1 LAAGKPV
8 HSGDQVGQL
17 SAMGPQPGDGFSVVG
32 DRYQFLVT
40 GEQTGGA
47 LRGRTALTEMPA
59 PPEVAISGIVARELS
74 TGAMKSVRAGAADQ
88 LLELLGF
95 FPVLDFTPSA
105 ARCYGEIRADL
116 ERRGQII
123 GPLDLL
129 IAAHALSLGAT
140 LLTGNARE
148 FKRVKGLNVQAW
160 K

>member
-1 LAAGKPV
+1 MAAYLLD
-8 HSGDQVGQL
+8 S
-17 SAMGPQPGDGFSVVG
+17 SVCVMI
-32 DRYQFLVT
+32 
-40 GEQTGGA
+40 
-47 LRGRTALTEMPA
+47 LRGRTALAELPA
-59 PPEVAISGIVARELS
+59 PPEVAISGIVAAELWA
-74 TGAMKSVRAGAADQ
+74 GAMKAARAGAADQ

-95 FPVLDFTPSA
+95 FSVLDFTPAA

-129 IAAHALSLGAT
+129 IAAHALSLGVT
-140 LLTGNARE
+140 LLTANARE

>member
-1 LAAGKPV
+1 MAAYLLD
-8 HSGDQVGQL
+8 S
-17 SAMGPQPGDGFSVVG
+17 SVCVM
-32 DRYQFLVT
+32 L
-40 GEQTGGA
+40 
-47 LRGRTALTEMPA
+47 LRGRTALAELPA
-59 PPEVAISGIVARELS
+59 PPEVAISGIVAAELWA
-74 TGAMKSVRAGAADQ
+74 GAMKAARADAADQ

-95 FPVLDFTPSA
+95 FPVLDFTAAA

-140 LLTGNARE
+140 LLTANARE
-148 FKRVKGLNVQAW
+148 FKRVKGLNIQSW